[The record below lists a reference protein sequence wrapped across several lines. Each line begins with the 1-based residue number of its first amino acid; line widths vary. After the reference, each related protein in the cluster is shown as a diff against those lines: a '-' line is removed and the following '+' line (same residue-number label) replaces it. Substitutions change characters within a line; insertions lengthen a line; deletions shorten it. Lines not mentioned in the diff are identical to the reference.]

1 MDDLLLTLAT
11 APADPAQKQAI
22 GRGFLLIVVLI
33 IVGILVV
40 LGLLLAGYAWVAKNN
55 IDQPERR
62 DRFKGVDA
70 WSESA
75 RRTETD
81 PEPDDEDWEA
91 DED

>member
-1 MDDLLLTLAT
+1 MITLA
-11 APADPAQKQAI
+11 ASPDPAQQQAI

-40 LGLLLAGYAWVAKNN
+40 LGLILAGFAWFAKNTVE
-55 IDQPERR
+55 QPERR
-62 DRFKGVDA
+62 DRFEGVDA

-75 RRTETD
+75 RRADTD

-91 DED
+91 DDET